1 MRLLLDTHIYLWWV
15 KGASQLSQTN
25 RELISNAVE
34 VYVSSA
40 VFWEIVIK
48 IKLKKLDVN
57 LHELMDALEKSGFLE
72 LPITMKHTAEVIRL
86 PNLHRDPFD
95 RIMIAQAMSEPLN
108 FLTVDKQLHQYSE
121 LVKVI

>member
-57 LHELMDALEKSGFLE
+57 F
-72 LPITMKHTAEVIRL
+72 R
-86 PNLHRDPFD
+86 
-95 RIMIAQAMSEPLN
+95 
-108 FLTVDKQLHQYSE
+108 
-121 LVKVI
+121 VKYLISLLLAAFIV